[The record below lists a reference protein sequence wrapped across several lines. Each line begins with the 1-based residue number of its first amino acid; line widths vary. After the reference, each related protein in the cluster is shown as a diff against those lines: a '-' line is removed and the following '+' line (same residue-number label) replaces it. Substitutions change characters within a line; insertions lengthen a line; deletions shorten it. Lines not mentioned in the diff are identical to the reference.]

1 MAGDESSPVTIAI
14 NQAEYTNAP
23 GGPVVHIFGRTA
35 EGVAHHLQITEFRPY
50 FWVWEN
56 EADLPHSDTIEVT
69 QDKAVSI
76 KGEPLRRIYTGK
88 PTDVRI
94 VRDHYH
100 HYEADIPFATRFL
113 IDTGL
118 TGGVTAPSEVCSYT
132 ELAPAVVHSKPRVC
146 MCDIECDDRNGFP
159 EPERDPITCLTC
171 HDSYDDHYTTFV
183 LLGKTHVDYY
193 DHSGL
198 VNGCFIRDRHT
209 ICVYQTEKEL
219 FTAFITYIQEKDPD
233 ILSGW
238 NFADFDADYI
248 LKRAQAL
255 GFKSDVFARIPG
267 TTERNA
273 MRGRVIF
280 DLLTAYKKMQGSQ
293 KESYRLDAIAE
304 EELGERKVRYTGTL
318 GDLWNNDPLKMV
330 EYNFKDVELCV
341 GINRKNNIIE
351 FYQEVSRYVGCP
363 LDKALNSSNVI
374 DIYILRKA
382 YGKFVLP
389 SKGNSAGEEFEGATV
404 FAASKGVKENVIVLD
419 LKSLYPMAMMTLN
432 ASPETKSPEGEIHA
446 PNGIRFR
453 REPDGLTRSIISE
466 LMAERDDRKKL
477 RNTFPYGSQEY
488 TLYDMQQNVLK
499 VIMNTYYGVSG
510 FSRFRLYDRDIGS
523 AVTSV
528 GRAIIQHTKNIITA
542 RGYEVIYGDTDSCF
556 VQLPKVSQEETMKIA
571 RELEAELNA
580 SYIDFSKDTLAA
592 DQNYFSI
599 KFEKI
604 YRRFF
609 QGGAKKRYAGHL
621 VWKEGQD
628 VDKIDITGFEMKRS
642 DSAPITREVQE
653 RVLEMILKGNGKAE
667 VKEYLPE
674 VLRMYRAGRCP
685 LEKAGIPS
693 GINKS
698 LDDYT
703 VLDAHG
709 RGAKYSNTY
718 LGTDFKRG
726 SKPKRLYIKRSY
738 NPETYPNT
746 DVLCFEY
753 PDQIPDGMF
762 EIDWETML
770 EKTIQAPLTR
780 IFDALGWDWDEFDPT
795 KTKKTTLDMFF

>member
-1 MAGDESSPVTIAI
+1 MAGEENSQITIAI

-23 GGPVVHIFGRTA
+23 GGPVVHIFGRTTDGTA
-35 EGVAHHLQITEFRPY
+35 KHLQITDFRPY
-50 FWVWEN
+50 FWAWEK
-56 EADLPHSDTIEVT
+56 EADAPHPDNIEVT
-69 QDKAVSI
+69 SDKAVSI
-76 KGEPLRRIYTGK
+76 KGEPLRRIYTQK
-88 PTDVRI
+88 PTDVRT
-94 VRDHYH
+94 VRDRYH

-113 IDTGL
+113 IDAGL
-118 TGGVTAPSEVCSYT
+118 TGGVTAPAEICSYRDVM
-132 ELAPAVVHSKPRVC
+132 PAVVQSHPRVC

-159 EPERDPITCLTC
+159 EPERDPIICLTC
-171 HDSYDDHYTTFV
+171 HDSYDDHYTSFV
-183 LLGKTHVDYY
+183 LQGKTRVDYY
-193 DHSGL
+193 QQPGL
-198 VNGCFIRDRHT
+198 ANGCFVRDSHT
-209 ICVYQTEKEL
+209 ICVYNTEKEL
-219 FTAFITYIQEKDPD
+219 FTAFITYISEKDPD

-238 NFADFDADYI
+238 NFADFDAMYI
-248 LKRAQAL
+248 LRRAEVL
-255 GFKSDVFARIPG
+255 GFKTDAFARLPG
-267 TTERNA
+267 ATERDA

-280 DLLTAYKKMQGSQ
+280 DLLTAYKKMQSSQ

-304 EELGERKVRYTGTL
+304 DELGERKVRYAGTL

-341 GINRKNNIIE
+341 GINRKNDIIE

-382 YGKFVLP
+382 HGKFVLP
-389 SKGNSAGEEFEGATV
+389 SKGNSTGEEFEGATV
-404 FAASKGVKENVIVLD
+404 FAPSKGVKENVIVLD

-432 ASPETKSPEGEIHA
+432 ASPETKSPDGEIHA
-446 PNGIRFR
+446 PNGIRFKKS
-453 REPDGLTRSIISE
+453 PDGLTRSIISE
-466 LMAERDDRKKL
+466 LMTERDDRKKL
-477 RNTFPYGSQEY
+477 RNTFPYDSPEY
-488 TLYDMQQNVLK
+488 KLYDMQQSVLK

-528 GRAIIQHTKNIITA
+528 GRAIIQHTKGIITA

-556 VQLPKVSQEETMKIA
+556 VQLPNISLEETMAIA
-571 RELEAELNA
+571 ESLEKELNA
-580 SYIDFSKDTLAA
+580 SYTDFARDTLGAE
-592 DQNYFSI
+592 QNFFSI

-621 VWKEGQD
+621 IWKEGQE
-628 VDKIDITGFEMKRS
+628 VNKIDITGFEMKRS

-653 RVLEMILKGNGKAE
+653 RVLEMILKGNGKEE

-693 GINKS
+693 GINKA
-698 LDDYT
+698 LGDYA

-709 RGAKYSNTY
+709 RGAQYSNKY

-726 SKPKRLYIKRSY
+726 SKPKRLYIKRS
-738 NPETYPNT
+738 NDPEKYPNT

-753 PDQIPDGMF
+753 PDQIPDDAF

-770 EKTIQAPLTR
+770 EKTIRAPLTR

-795 KTKKTTLDMFF
+795 KAKKTTLDMFF

>member
-1 MAGDESSPVTIAI
+1 
-14 NQAEYTNAP
+14 
-23 GGPVVHIFGRTA
+23 
-35 EGVAHHLQITEFRPY
+35 
-50 FWVWEN
+50 
-56 EADLPHSDTIEVT
+56 
-69 QDKAVSI
+69 
-76 KGEPLRRIYTGK
+76 
-88 PTDVRI
+88 
-94 VRDHYH
+94 
-100 HYEADIPFATRFL
+100 
-113 IDTGL
+113 
-118 TGGVTAPSEVCSYT
+118 
-132 ELAPAVVHSKPRVC
+132 
-146 MCDIECDDRNGFP
+146 
-159 EPERDPITCLTC
+159 
-171 HDSYDDHYTTFV
+171 
-183 LLGKTHVDYY
+183 
-193 DHSGL
+193 GL

-209 ICVYQTEKEL
+209 IYVYQTEKEL

-571 RELEAELNA
+571 RELETELNA

-726 SKPKRLYIKRSY
+726 SKPKRTYIKRSY
-738 NPETYPNT
+738 NPET
-746 DVLCFEY
+746 
-753 PDQIPDGMF
+753 
-762 EIDWETML
+762 
-770 EKTIQAPLTR
+770 
-780 IFDALGWDWDEFDPT
+780 
-795 KTKKTTLDMFF
+795 

>member
-1 MAGDESSPVTIAI
+1 MPGEQTPVTIAI

-23 GGPVVHIFGRTA
+23 GGPVVHIFGRTPD
-35 EGVAHHLQITEFRPY
+35 GTAHHLQVTDFRPY
-50 FWVWEN
+50 FWVWEK
-56 EADLPHSDTIEVT
+56 EAHLPHADGVEVT
-69 QDKAVSI
+69 EDKAVSI
-76 KGEPLRRIYTGK
+76 KGEPLRRIYTQK
-88 PTDVRI
+88 PTDVRT
-94 VRDHYH
+94 VRDRYH

-113 IDTGL
+113 IDIGL
-118 TGGVTAPSEVCSYT
+118 TGGVSAPGEACRFTDLS
-132 ELAPAVVHSKPRVC
+132 PAIVHSKPRVC

-171 HDSYDDHYTTFV
+171 HDSFDDHYTTFV
-183 LLGKTHVDYY
+183 LLGETHADYY
-193 DHSGL
+193 ADYGL
-198 VNGCFIRDRHT
+198 ANGCFIRDRHT
-209 ICVYQTEKEL
+209 ICTYPTEKEL
-219 FTAFITYIQEKDPD
+219 FSAFIAYISEKDPD

-238 NFADFDADYI
+238 NFADFDAAYI
-248 LKRAQAL
+248 LRRAEVL
-255 GFKSDVFARIPG
+255 GFKTDSFARLPG
-267 TTERNA
+267 ITERNA

-280 DLLTAYKKMQGSQ
+280 DLLTAYKKMQSSQ

-304 EELGERKVRYTGTL
+304 VELGERKVRYTGTL
-318 GDLWNNDPLKMV
+318 GDLWNKDPRKMV

-382 YGKFVLP
+382 AGKFVLP
-389 SKGNSAGEEFEGATV
+389 SKGNSTGEEFEGATV
-404 FAASKGVKENVIVLD
+404 FAASKGVKESVIVLD

-432 ASPETKSPEGEIHA
+432 ASPETKSPDGEIHA
-446 PNGIRFR
+446 PNGIRFLKT
-453 REPDGLTRSIISE
+453 PDGLTRSIISE
-466 LMAERDDRKKL
+466 LMTERDDQKKL
-477 RNTFPYGSQEY
+477 RNTFPYDSPEY

-528 GRAIIQHTKNIITA
+528 GRAIISHTKNLITS

-556 VQLPKVSQEETMKIA
+556 VQLPHLSREETMA
-571 RELEAELNA
+571 VACGLEVELNA
-580 SYIDFSKDTLAA
+580 SYTDFALGTLGA
-592 DQNYFSI
+592 DQNFFSI

-604 YRRFF
+604 YQRFF

-653 RVLEMILKGNGKAE
+653 RVLEMILKGRGKEE
-667 VKEYLPE
+667 VSEYLPE
-674 VLRMYRAGRCP
+674 VLRMYRSGRCP

-698 LDDYT
+698 FADYA
-703 VLDAHG
+703 VLDSHA
-709 RGAKYSNTY
+709 RGAQYSNAY

-726 SKPKRLYIKRSY
+726 SKPKRLYIRRSY

-762 EIDWETML
+762 EIDWDTML

-795 KTKKTTLDMFF
+795 KAKKTTLDMFF

>member
-1 MAGDESSPVTIAI
+1 MADDVPVSIAI
-14 NQAEYTNAP
+14 NQAEYSNAP
-23 GGPVVHIFGRTA
+23 GGPVVHIFGRTLD
-35 EGVAHHLQITEFRPY
+35 GTPHQLQVTGFRPY
-50 FWVWEN
+50 FWVREN
-56 EADLPHSDTIEVT
+56 EADLPHPDSVEVT
-69 QDKAVSI
+69 GDRAISI
-76 KGEPLRRIYTGK
+76 KGEPLRRLYTQK
-88 PTDVRI
+88 PTDVRM
-94 VRDHYH
+94 VRDRYH

-118 TGGVTAPSEVCSYT
+118 TGGVTAPADVCTYT
-132 ELAPAVVHSKPRVC
+132 DLMPAVVNSKARVC

-159 EPERDPITCLTC
+159 EPERDPVTCITC
-171 HDSYDDHYTTFV
+171 HDSFDDHYTTFV
-183 LLGKTHVDYY
+183 LQGKKRVDFTETP
-193 DHSGL
+193 GL
-198 VNGCFIRDRHT
+198 VNGCFTSDRHT
-209 ICVYQTEKEL
+209 ICVYETEKDL
-219 FTAFITYIQEKDPD
+219 FSGFIQYIREKDPD

-238 NFADFDADYI
+238 NFADFDAAYL
-248 LKRAQAL
+248 LKRCEML
-255 GFKSDVFARIPG
+255 GFKTEVFARLPG
-267 TTERNA
+267 TVDRNA

-304 EELGERKVRYTGTL
+304 EELGECKVRYTGTL
-318 GDLWNNDPLKMV
+318 GDLWDNDPLRMV

-341 GINRKNNIIE
+341 GINRKNNIVE
-351 FYQEVSRYVGCP
+351 FYQEVARYVGCP
-363 LDKALNSSNVI
+363 LDKTLNSSNVI

-382 YGKFVLP
+382 SGKYVLP
-389 SKGNSAGEEFEGATV
+389 SKGSSTGEEFEGATV
-404 FAASKGVKENVIVLD
+404 FAPSKGVRENVIVLD

-453 REPDGLTRSIISE
+453 RAPDGLTRSIISE
-466 LMAERDDRKKL
+466 LMTERDERKKL

-528 GRAIIQHTKNIITA
+528 GRAIIQHTKTIITR

-556 VQLPKVSQEETMKIA
+556 VQLPPLPQEQTMEIA
-571 RELEAELNA
+571 RSLEKELNA
-580 SYIDFSKDTLAA
+580 SYSSFSRETLGA
-592 DQNYFSI
+592 DQNFFSI

-653 RVLEMILKGNGKAE
+653 RVLEMILKGNGKDE

-698 LDDYT
+698 LDDYV

-709 RGAKYSNTY
+709 RGARYSNQY

-726 SKPKRLYIKRSY
+726 SKPKRLYVKRTY
-738 NPETYPNT
+738 DPERYPDT

-753 PDQIPDGMF
+753 PDQVPVDKI

-770 EKTIQAPLTR
+770 EKTIQAPLNR
-780 IFDALGWDWDEFDPT
+780 IFEALGWDWDEFDPT

>member
-1 MAGDESSPVTIAI
+1 
-14 NQAEYTNAP
+14 
-23 GGPVVHIFGRTA
+23 
-35 EGVAHHLQITEFRPY
+35 
-50 FWVWEN
+50 
-56 EADLPHSDTIEVT
+56 
-69 QDKAVSI
+69 
-76 KGEPLRRIYTGK
+76 
-88 PTDVRI
+88 
-94 VRDHYH
+94 
-100 HYEADIPFATRFL
+100 FL
-113 IDTGL
+113 N
-118 TGGVTAPSEVCSYT
+118 V
-132 ELAPAVVHSKPRVC
+132 
-146 MCDIECDDRNGFP
+146 F
-159 EPERDPITCLTC
+159 
-171 HDSYDDHYTTFV
+171 
-183 LLGKTHVDYY
+183 
-193 DHSGL
+193 
-198 VNGCFIRDRHT
+198 FIRDRHT

-698 LDDYT
+698 LDD
-703 VLDAHG
+703 
-709 RGAKYSNTY
+709 
-718 LGTDFKRG
+718 
-726 SKPKRLYIKRSY
+726 
-738 NPETYPNT
+738 
-746 DVLCFEY
+746 
-753 PDQIPDGMF
+753 
-762 EIDWETML
+762 
-770 EKTIQAPLTR
+770 
-780 IFDALGWDWDEFDPT
+780 
-795 KTKKTTLDMFF
+795 

>member
-1 MAGDESSPVTIAI
+1 MSKNDAFPVTIAI

-23 GGPVVHIFGRTA
+23 GGPVIHIFGRTS
-35 EGVAHHLQITEFRPY
+35 EGIPHHLQITNFRPY
-50 FWVWEN
+50 FWVWES
-56 EADLPHSDTIEVT
+56 EADQPHLDNIEVT
-69 QDKAVSI
+69 HDKAISI
-76 KGEPLRRIYTGK
+76 KGEVLRRLYTVK
-88 PTDVRI
+88 PTDVRS

-113 IDTGL
+113 IDIGL
-118 TGGVTAPSEVCSYT
+118 TGGLKAPADVCSYS
-132 ELAPAVVHSKPRVC
+132 ELVPAVVQSKPRIC

-159 EPERDPITCLTC
+159 EPERDPIICLTC

-183 LLGKTHVDYY
+183 LLGDRPVDYSTY
-193 DHSGL
+193 SGL
-198 VNGCFIRDRHT
+198 ANGCFSRTHHT
-209 ICVYQTEKEL
+209 ICTYNTEKEL
-219 FTAFITYIQEKDPD
+219 FTAFVSYIQEKDPD

-238 NFADFDADYI
+238 NFANFDANYI
-248 LKRAQAL
+248 LKRAATL
-255 GFKSDVFARIPG
+255 GFKTDAFSRLPG
-267 TTERNA
+267 ITERNA
-273 MRGRVIF
+273 MRGRAIF
-280 DLLTAYKKMQGSQ
+280 DLLTAYKKMQSSQ

-304 EELGERKVRYTGTL
+304 EELGERKVRYIGTL
-318 GDLWNNDPLKMV
+318 GDLWNKNPLKMI

-341 GINRKNNIIE
+341 GINHKNNIIE

-374 DIYILRKA
+374 DILLLRKA
-382 YGKFVLP
+382 FGKFVLP
-389 SKGNSAGEEFEGATV
+389 SKGNTVGDEFEGTTV

-432 ASPETKSPEGEIHA
+432 ASPETKSCSGEIHA
-446 PNGIRFR
+446 PNGIRFLR
-453 REPDGLTRSIISE
+453 QPDGLTRSILSE
-466 LMAERDDRKKL
+466 LMIERDDRKRL
-477 RNTFPYGSQEY
+477 RNTFPYGSPEY

-499 VIMNTYYGVSG
+499 VIMNSYYGVLG
-510 FSRFRLYDRDIGS
+510 FSRFRLYDCDIGS

-528 GRAIIQHTKNIITA
+528 GRAIIQHTRNIITA
-542 RGYEVIYGDTDSCF
+542 KGYEVIYGDTDSCF
-556 VQLPKVSQEETMKIA
+556 VQLPNVSLEDTMNIA
-571 RELEAELNA
+571 HELEVELNA
-580 SYIDFSKDTLAA
+580 SYITFSQTVLNA
-592 DQNYFSI
+592 DRNYFSI

-609 QGGAKKRYAGHL
+609 QGGVKKRYAGHL
-621 VWKEGQD
+621 IWKEDQN
-628 VDKIDITGFEMKRS
+628 VEKIDITGFEMKRS

-653 RVLEMILKGNGKAE
+653 RVLEMILKGNGKEE
-667 VKEYLPE
+667 VKEYLSG
-674 VLRMYRAGRCP
+674 VLCMYRAGCCP

-693 GINKS
+693 GLNKS
-698 LDDYT
+698 LEDYT

-709 RGAKYSNTY
+709 RGATYSNMY

-738 NPETYPNT
+738 NPEVYPNT

-770 EKTIQAPLTR
+770 EKTIRAPLIR
-780 IFDALGWDWDEFDPT
+780 IFDALDWDWDEFDPT

>member
-1 MAGDESSPVTIAI
+1 MAGEENSRVTIAI

-23 GGPVVHIFGRTA
+23 GGPVVHIFGRT
-35 EGVAHHLQITEFRPY
+35 EDGTAHHLQVTDFRPY
-50 FWVWEN
+50 FWVWEK
-56 EADLPHSDTIEVT
+56 EADSPHADSIEVT
-69 QDKAVSI
+69 SDKAVSI
-76 KGEPLRRIYTGK
+76 KGEPLRRIYTQK
-88 PTDVRI
+88 PTDVRT
-94 VRDHYH
+94 VRERYH

-118 TGGVTAPSEVCSYT
+118 TGGVVAPAEVCSYR
-132 ELAPAVVHSKPRVC
+132 ELSAATVQSRPRVC

-159 EPERDPITCLTC
+159 EPERDPIICLTC
-171 HDSYDDHYTTFV
+171 HDSYDDHYTSFV
-183 LLGKTHVDYY
+183 LQGKNHVDYY
-193 DHSGL
+193 QQPGL
-198 VNGCFIRDRHT
+198 ANGCFVQGSHT
-209 ICVYQTEKEL
+209 ICVYNTEKEL
-219 FTAFITYIQEKDPD
+219 FTAFIAYISEKDPD

-238 NFADFDADYI
+238 NFADFDAMYI
-248 LKRAQAL
+248 LRRAEVL
-255 GFKSDVFARIPG
+255 GFKTDAFARLPG
-267 TTERNA
+267 ATERDA

-280 DLLTAYKKMQGSQ
+280 DLLTAYKKMQSSQ

-304 EELGERKVRYTGTL
+304 DELGERKVRYTGTL

-341 GINRKNNIIE
+341 GINRKNDIIE

-382 YGKFVLP
+382 HGKFVLP
-389 SKGNSAGEEFEGATV
+389 SKGNSTGEEFEGATV
-404 FAASKGVKENVIVLD
+404 FAPSKGVKENVIVLD

-432 ASPETKSPEGEIHA
+432 ASPETKSPDGEIHA

-453 REPDGLTRSIISE
+453 KSPDGLTRSIISE
-466 LMAERDDRKKL
+466 LMNERDDRKKL
-477 RNTFPYGSQEY
+477 RNTFPYDSPEY
-488 TLYDMQQNVLK
+488 KLYDMQQSVLK

-528 GRAIIQHTKNIITA
+528 GRAIIQHTKGIITE

-556 VQLPKVSQEETMKIA
+556 VQLPKVSLEESMAIA
-571 RELEAELNA
+571 ESLEKELNA
-580 SYIDFSKDTLAA
+580 SYTNFASDTLGAE
-592 DQNYFSI
+592 QNFFSI

-621 VWKEGQD
+621 IWKEGQE
-628 VDKIDITGFEMKRS
+628 VNKIDITGFEMKRS

-653 RVLEMILKGNGKAE
+653 RVLEMILKGNGKEE

-693 GINKS
+693 GINKA
-698 LDDYT
+698 LDDYA

-709 RGAKYSNTY
+709 RGAQYSNAY

-726 SKPKRLYIKRSY
+726 SKPKRLYIKRS
-738 NPETYPNT
+738 NDPEKYPNT

-753 PDQIPDGMF
+753 PDQIPDGAF

-770 EKTIQAPLTR
+770 EKTIRAPLTR

-795 KTKKTTLDMFF
+795 KAKKTTLDMFF